1 MARLLGETL
10 KWCPDSSWPA
20 GGADPDRSRM
30 RSALGVRR
38 RARSQAPNSPLARS
52 LAQPRR
58 GRWRPPTRR
67 SLTPAAVAR
76 ALRHE
81 PVTERGAERDAAVA
95 EVSEAREGRWAPRC
109 RLGPPRAV
117 AESGPGQRGSTG
129 GAEARSLGEVPR
141 TPAGSLSMIYHFGT
155 SLIAA
160 WLSPGQPPCLVPT
173 CIPFPLQS
181 PVHSFHFFWDPAA
194 SFSRGAHPPP
204 RPLPPPSR

>member
-1 MARLLGETL
+1 MEKPVSGVQTPPGQQGARTRTA
-10 KWCPDSSWPA
+10 PA
-20 GGADPDRSRM
+20 CAVRLVSDAEPGRRHRTPRS
-30 RSALGVRR
+30 
-38 RARSQAPNSPLARS
+38 LARS

-58 GRWRPPTRR
+58 GRWRSPTRR

-160 WLSPGQPPCLVPT
+160 WLSPGQPPRLVPT